1 MTATVYERDN
11 CVGDTTRKGKR
22 NGERERGWDTKGLDS
37 NLGLGF
43 SFFLKETLSKTGQ
56 KWKATVY
63 DRDNCVGD
71 TTRKGKRKKSNGDVL
86 TVHQCWTRVPFRCFC
101 FY

>member
-22 NGERERGWDTKGLDS
+22 NGERERGWDTKGLGS

-56 KWKATVY
+56 KFSTCL
-63 DRDNCVGD
+63 R
-71 TTRKGKRKKSNGDVL
+71 NGSDCL
-86 TVHQCWTRVPFRCFC
+86 RQ
-101 FY
+101 